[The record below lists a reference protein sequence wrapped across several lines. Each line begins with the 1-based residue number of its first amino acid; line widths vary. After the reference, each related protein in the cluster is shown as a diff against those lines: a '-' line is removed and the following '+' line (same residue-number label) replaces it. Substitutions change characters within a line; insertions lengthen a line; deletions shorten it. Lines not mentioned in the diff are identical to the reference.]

1 MAENRNSRQDN
12 VILNDDSFK
21 EAYRAGLD
29 QLKASDEL
37 IQTTLN
43 KCRLELE
50 STAKKKRPINISFSR
65 IALRYAA
72 PFAACLLVLV
82 LLLYSPMRESPK
94 TADSAPAPG
103 RWEQPMGSADTAAAE
118 SLPSADIMFT
128 DELRDGEPQY
138 TEEQA
143 GTDSAPPDGR
153 EKSFM
158 HSFTSGD
165 IILNSMDFHGIRT
178 PVGGHM
184 PSEAVNA
191 ILDAYNSER
200 GTQYTCDENSVLTF
214 STLKAG
220 GIGADALREATGFG
234 DLLGDQR
241 YYLLPLQDESQEY
254 AILLPAIETAVPYDD
269 TSVSQPLDIVFSQGG
284 RTWLTSQYIGIYTSH
299 SHAAFLL
306 DREGH
311 IQLVRDTFNVGRITD
326 YITVD
331 INCGHDFIIIIEA
344 DDEEYAIPCIDT
356 GSVGSIENNKPYPAR
371 DVINGLADSLVA
383 Q

>member
-165 IILNSMDFHGIRT
+165 IILNPWIFTVFGRL
-178 PVGGHM
+178 
-184 PSEAVNA
+184 SEA
-191 ILDAYNSER
+191 
-200 GTQYTCDENSVLTF
+200 TCHLRR
-214 STLKAG
+214 ST
-220 GIGADALREATGFG
+220 
-234 DLLGDQR
+234 
-241 YYLLPLQDESQEY
+241 PS
-254 AILLPAIETAVPYDD
+254 
-269 TSVSQPLDIVFSQGG
+269 
-284 RTWLTSQYIGIYTSH
+284 
-299 SHAAFLL
+299 
-306 DREGH
+306 
-311 IQLVRDTFNVGRITD
+311 
-326 YITVD
+326 
-331 INCGHDFIIIIEA
+331 
-344 DDEEYAIPCIDT
+344 
-356 GSVGSIENNKPYPAR
+356 
-371 DVINGLADSLVA
+371 
-383 Q
+383 